1 MRYPKVIDVKPIE
14 DYNVIITY
22 ETGEKKK
29 FDVTPYIKGNW
40 FGELKDIEIFKA
52 VRPCGSTIESPCALL
67 RLTINSQSFDCYFKP
82 LLL

>member
-1 MRYPKVIDVKPIE
+1 MRYPKVIDVKPVE

-52 VRPCGSTIESPCALL
+52 VRPCGSTIEWRNGQDIAPHELFELSVAV
-67 RLTINSQSFDCYFKP
+67 R
-82 LLL
+82 